1 MKKVVFVVLAGML
14 LTFGLVSSAMAIDSL
29 KQNEP
34 VVINP
39 GATGDALIYGYYNVR
54 TSLNLFTIVNTSS
67 TAGAKV
73 RFVFRAGADSEEVLD
88 FAVCLSE
95 NDVWT
100 AFLINNGT
108 TAAICTSSLLD
119 TDTVTSPTLT
129 GCNPFIIPAGST
141 LTNNDLQEG
150 YFEALGFSSLPGYDK
165 NSSTTTAPVAG
176 DVTNLTFQS
185 NYIHTATDCA
195 NWYDSATSSS
205 DVAGVVGNV
214 LYGNNTIID
223 LESPLETYSANAIA
237 VAYASEGLPVVDP
250 GPSKEVTLSTLGSNA
265 GCDDIEG
272 AMEKTDII
280 STYDLVSAIDGQ
292 TAVIITFPTRG
303 ECHGKDSSTST
314 GEANIFNCK
323 KNDPT
328 SGECLSYCSPVTAT
342 VYDQAENALQ
352 STGFSPAGGTCLPW
366 EVNVLELGD
375 SDVWPNS
382 SLAQG
387 ITVNGALGWID
398 IFLTP
403 PVTTGGSPDGLPA
416 FGYTTQNYAGG
427 AASYMTQTA
436 YKSYWNSLLGPE
448 EE

>member
-165 NSSTTTAPVAG
+165 NSSTTTALALDCTSTSRCPNAAPAASSPRTVIQVGCAISAPEGIVTTVA
-176 DVTNLTFQS
+176 
-185 NYIHTATDCA
+185 
-195 NWYDSATSSS
+195 
-205 DVAGVVGNV
+205 
-214 LYGNNTIID
+214 
-223 LESPLETYSANAIA
+223 SPNDANARA
-237 VAYASEGLPVVDP
+237 LTRSEG
-250 GPSKEVTLSTLGSNA
+250 T
-265 GCDDIEG
+265 
-272 AMEKTDII
+272 
-280 STYDLVSAIDGQ
+280 
-292 TAVIITFPTRG
+292 
-303 ECHGKDSSTST
+303 
-314 GEANIFNCK
+314 
-323 KNDPT
+323 
-328 SGECLSYCSPVTAT
+328 
-342 VYDQAENALQ
+342 
-352 STGFSPAGGTCLPW
+352 
-366 EVNVLELGD
+366 
-375 SDVWPNS
+375 
-382 SLAQG
+382 
-387 ITVNGALGWID
+387 
-398 IFLTP
+398 
-403 PVTTGGSPDGLPA
+403 
-416 FGYTTQNYAGG
+416 
-427 AASYMTQTA
+427 
-436 YKSYWNSLLGPE
+436 
-448 EE
+448 